1 MKPRFEPDVDRIVTG
16 SNIYGEKHLIDIKG
30 VYWDENLEEFVYTTE
45 NDNCS
50 FTESYL
56 VDEGIVLAD
65 RNYDVIKD
73 LKETINELLKENAAN
88 RRTIRNLKTSLFEIQ
103 SIAKEVL

>member
-1 MKPRFEPDVDRIVTG
+1 MKPIFEPDVDRIVTG
-16 SNIYGEKHLIDIKG
+16 SNIYGEKHLIYIKG
-30 VYWDENLEEFVYTTE
+30 VYWDDNLDDFVYTTE

-73 LKETINELLKENAAN
+73 LKGTIDELLRENADN
-88 RRTIRNLKTSLFEIQ
+88 RRTIRNLKTRLVEIK
-103 SIAKEVL
+103 SIAKVVL